1 MQTDTMERI
10 NQVSAEK
17 AELFRLGSNG
27 RRGDLELKQR
37 IAQISREI
45 ETLWEQRRQER
56 AGLREG
62 IDLLI
67 DLSYARA
74 YGSDF
79 ENAVAP
85 PSVGDAEEEA
95 AILAA

>member
-27 RRGDLELKQR
+27 RRRAPELKQR
-37 IAQISREI
+37 IVQINQEI
-45 ETLWEQRRQER
+45 ESLWEQRRQER
-56 AGLREG
+56 AGIREG
-62 IDLLI
+62 IDLLV
-67 DLSYARA
+67 DRA
-74 YGSDF
+74 YASVYGDDF

-95 AILAA
+95 AVQAA